1 METVYPKTFIFRRE
15 KNIPGVYDHKTYESY
30 QLTVECNIKQDGHS
44 ALEEEDRKE
53 KKNLVLDSS
62 ALLRRKKVFN
72 KNLGNIT
79 RQHHKVKKHFLV
91 SLSIL
96 YSYTLYLMPTTVLSS
111 ILNFSHFFRGFC
123 HP

>member
-30 QLTVECNIKQDGHS
+30 QLTVECNINQDGHS

-53 KKNLVLDSS
+53 RKNLVLDSS

-72 KNLGNIT
+72 KNLSNIT
-79 RQHHKVKKHFLV
+79 RQHHKVKNTSSFYFLYYIHIH
-91 SLSIL
+91 SI
-96 YSYTLYLMPTTVLSS
+96 
-111 ILNFSHFFRGFC
+111 
-123 HP
+123 